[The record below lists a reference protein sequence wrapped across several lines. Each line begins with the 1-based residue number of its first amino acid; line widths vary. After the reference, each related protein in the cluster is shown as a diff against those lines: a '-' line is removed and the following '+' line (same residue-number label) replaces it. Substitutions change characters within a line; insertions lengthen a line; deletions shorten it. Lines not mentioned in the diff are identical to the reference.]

1 MKYLVLM
8 LMLGFGGLTGCSS
21 DSDTSNETDA
31 ADQSDAT
38 DTSDPSDASDATDTS
53 NACANEGFDAVA
65 ALSTIQVAESY
76 AKLEGYSSETAP
88 FDTKLTAAIIKT
100 VDFVYSSIKVSKDNP
115 RIRHFMHRAAA

>member
-1 MKYLVLM
+1 M

-53 NACANEGFDAVA
+53 NACANDGFDAVA

-76 AKLEGYSSETAP
+76 AKLEGYGRNFPLRHPRHRNVQLLIRRPLRSW
-88 FDTKLTAAIIKT
+88 KLR
-100 VDFVYSSIKVSKDNP
+100 N
-115 RIRHFMHRAAA
+115 RWH